1 MGLTPEQKKA
11 RRRAQIKERRF
22 TIYRRITF
30 IVLGFILV
38 GILWSLIQK
47 DKDYSETENRMLA
60 QKPELTL
67 SSLSS
72 GKFMKDMENYVTDQF
87 FFRNQW
93 IKLKLTEDMVIG
105 KRESNGVYI
114 VKKHHLLEI
123 QDEPD
128 KQAVATTSKAIADFS
143 AKHQDLN
150 QVMTLVPNAAYIC
163 NQLRPMNAPVHD
175 QSEDISFVQNIVGTS
190 INFVDLTDTMKLH
203 KTEEIYYKT
212 DHHWTSLGAQYAFE
226 ALAPALNIENLSTD
240 YTSYP
245 VTHNFQGTLT
255 SKSGYTRAEDTI
267 DIYVY
272 NNLHVDSLVNY
283 VDEQRKTA
291 SIYESSALEQKD
303 KYEVFFGGNHTRID
317 IDSPGAPNRSLL
329 IFKDSY
335 ANCFVQFLLPYY
347 RNITIIDPRYYYDD
361 IEHLISERGVTDIL
375 YLYNVNT
382 FMSDTS
388 LADILNDVGV
398 EDTDTA
404 PDAAPEGTTDGTT
417 SDGAA
422 EGTTDGTT
430 SDGAAEGTTDSTTSD
445 GATGDG
451 AAGGTT

>member
-1 MGLTPEQKKA
+1 M
-11 RRRAQIKERRF
+11 
-22 TIYRRITF
+22 
-30 IVLGFILV
+30 
-38 GILWSLIQK
+38 
-47 DKDYSETENRMLA
+47 
-60 QKPELTL
+60 
-67 SSLSS
+67 
-72 GKFMKDMENYVTDQF
+72 
-87 FFRNQW
+87 
-93 IKLKLTEDMVIG
+93 
-105 KRESNGVYI
+105 
-114 VKKHHLLEI
+114 
-123 QDEPD
+123 
-128 KQAVATTSKAIADFS
+128 
-143 AKHQDLN
+143 
-150 QVMTLVPNAAYIC
+150 
-163 NQLRPMNAPVHD
+163 
-175 QSEDISFVQNIVGTS
+175 
-190 INFVDLTDTMKLH
+190 
-203 KTEEIYYKT
+203 
-212 DHHWTSLGAQYAFE
+212 
-226 ALAPALNIENLSTD
+226 
-240 YTSYP
+240 
-245 VTHNFQGTLT
+245 
-255 SKSGYTRAEDTI
+255 
-267 DIYVY
+267 
-272 NNLHVDSLVNY
+272 
-283 VDEQRKTA
+283 
-291 SIYESSALEQKD
+291 
-303 KYEVFFGGNHTRID
+303 FFGGNHTRID